1 MNGYNFDCVNIGF
14 PDQTRHLKMLIIK
27 QDVKE
32 ACVKMECVL
41 KTSATISVAQRYT
54 GRFCSKK

>member
-1 MNGYNFDCVNIGF
+1 MNGYNFDCVNIGY

-32 ACVKMECVL
+32 VCIKVEYIHK
-41 KTSATISVAQRYT
+41 KS
-54 GRFCSKK
+54 GRHWLA